1 MDLLRIYA
9 RVLALLGPEA
19 RLGWIL
25 ALGNLALAAAQFAEP
40 VLFGRIIDALT
51 GAARPGGPPPPA
63 TIAWLIGA
71 WVGFGLFAIAAGVT
85 VALHADRLAHR
96 RRHAVL
102 TSYFEH
108 VLQLPQSFHGG
119 AHSGRLMKVMLSG
132 TDALWML
139 WLDFFRDSFAA
150 AMMITVILP
159 VSLLLNWRL
168 GLTLMA
174 VAAIFGVLTALVVAK
189 TDTLQRTVERHYS
202 DLAERASD
210 TLGNIALVQGY
221 ARVEAEVSGLRNV
234 VDNLLAAQIP
244 VLSWWAVVA
253 VITRASTTLTLLAI
267 FICGIWLHY
276 RGDASIGDI
285 VMFMN
290 FSALLIAQLE
300 RFVRFVNKVFMDA
313 PRLREF
319 FEVLDTEP
327 AVRDRRDA
335 IDPGRLR
342 GMVEFADVSFSYD
355 GKRAA
360 VADLNFTALPG
371 ETVALVGATGAGKST
386 ALALLHRAFDP
397 QSGTVKIDGMDIRG
411 LRLAGLRHNIGV
423 VFQEALLFNRS
434 IAENLQAGKADATEA
449 EMRDACARAQALDFI
464 ERAPDGFSTTAGERG
479 RALSGGERQR
489 LSIARALL
497 KDPPVLILDEATS
510 ALDAA
515 TEAKVQAALDEVM
528 KHRTTFVIAHRLST
542 VRNATRILV
551 FDQGRIIES
560 GSFDELVAKNG
571 RFAELARAQFMV
583 GAPAPAPLAPANGGN
598 EAADAR
604 VPAKEAG

>member
-9 RVLALLGPEA
+9 RVLTLLGPEA
-19 RLGWIL
+19 RLGWLL
-25 ALGNLALAAAQFAEP
+25 AMGNLALVGSQFAEP
-40 VLFGRIIDALT
+40 VLFGRIIDVLA
-51 GAARPGGPPPPA
+51 GGERAGGQAPVA
-63 TIAWLIGA
+63 TIVWLMAA
-71 WVGFGLFAIAAGVT
+71 WVGFGLFSIMSGVS
-85 VALHADRLAHR
+85 VALHSDRLAHR
-96 RRHAVL
+96 RRQAVL

-108 VLQLPQSFHGG
+108 VLQLPLSFHGG

-132 TDALWML
+132 THALWSL

-150 AMMITVILP
+150 TAMILVILP
-159 VSLLLNWRL
+159 LSLILNWRL
-168 GLTLMA
+168 GITLTIVSA
-174 VAAIFGVLTALVVAK
+174 VFAGLTALVVAK
-189 TDTLQRTVERHYS
+189 TDTLQRTVERHYT

-221 ARVEAEVSGLRNV
+221 ARVEAEVHGLRDV
-234 VDNLLAAQIP
+234 FDKLLAAQNP
-244 VLSWWAVVA
+244 VLSWWAMVA
-253 VITRASTTLTLLAI
+253 VLTRASTTLTLLAI

-276 RGDASIGDI
+276 RGDASLGDI

-290 FSALLIAQLE
+290 FSALLILQLE
-300 RFVRFVNKVFMDA
+300 RFVRFVNKLFMDS
-313 PRLREF
+313 PPLREF
-319 FEVLDTEP
+319 FEVLDTLP
-327 AVRDRRDA
+327 AVHDRRDA
-335 IDPGRLR
+335 VDPGRLR
-342 GMVEFADVSFSYD
+342 GMVEFHDASFSYD

-360 VADLNFTALPG
+360 VADLTFTALPG
-371 ETVALVGATGAGKST
+371 ETIALVGATGAGKST

-397 QSGTVKIDGMDIRG
+397 QSGSVKIDGMDIRE
-411 LRLAGLRHNIGV
+411 LKLAGLRHNIGV

-434 IAENLQAGKADATEA
+434 VAENLQVGKPDATEA
-449 EMRDACARAQALDFI
+449 EMRDACQRAQAMEFI
-464 ERAPDGFSTTAGERG
+464 EGNPEGFVAKVGERG

-497 KDPPVLILDEATS
+497 KDPPILILDEATS

-551 FDQGRIIES
+551 FDQGRVIES
-560 GSFDELVAKNG
+560 GSFDELVRQNG

-583 GAPAPAPLAPANGGN
+583 GGPATGEA
-598 EAADAR
+598 EAA
-604 VPAKEAG
+604 E